1 MVLRFEMEVAF
12 KLHSSCCGSKHSP
25 STLKPK
31 RVLMPL
37 TLVDIVQVL
46 ISSNLA
52 EDPETRFA
60 TWKSDEGC
68 VSRDL

>member
-1 MVLRFEMEVAF
+1 
-12 KLHSSCCGSKHSP
+12 
-25 STLKPK
+25 
-31 RVLMPL
+31 MPL
-37 TLVDIVQVL
+37 TLVDTVQVL

-68 VSRDL
+68 VSRDLYLGQGQSLRHQTWISGASGQGDADFKIFKP